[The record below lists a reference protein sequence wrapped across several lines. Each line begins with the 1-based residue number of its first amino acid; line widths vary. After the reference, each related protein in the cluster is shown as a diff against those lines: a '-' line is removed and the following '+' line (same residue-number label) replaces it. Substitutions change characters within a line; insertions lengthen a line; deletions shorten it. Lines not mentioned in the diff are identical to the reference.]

1 MSTTI
6 LYVHVNIPLDFGI
19 TSENATA
26 LGQSECTLST
36 SMELFF
42 LKVMKII
49 ITYPKGRALMQ
60 IYRVVPQTK
69 RGNKCFS
76 GLVTICKWFSKDG
89 FKCWRSNHSLIEA
102 VSYERHKQ
110 MVPVISLFG
119 TQH

>member
-19 TSENATA
+19 TFENASA

-42 LKVMKII
+42 LKVMKIL

-76 GLVTICKWFSKDG
+76 GLAKTASSAGGPIIPS
-89 FKCWRSNHSLIEA
+89 
-102 VSYERHKQ
+102 
-110 MVPVISLFG
+110 
-119 TQH
+119 